1 MTNSAPAPLRRLFS
15 GLGVA
20 ALLLAAA
27 PALAQDRDDEEPDR
41 RDRIVTI
48 GMGADLTPNYP
59 GSSNYS
65 FGPFPDFGIRREGEE
80 PAFEAGD
87 ESAGFTI
94 LRLGPIGIGPAAAIV
109 YGRTQEEV
117 GAPITEVG
125 RTFEVGLFVE
135 AFVTEHLRLRAEGR
149 RGING
154 HDSWTGDLSADFI
167 FHLDEAAHLA
177 IGPRLRIGEDRF
189 MDTYFGVTPAA
200 ALATGLSSFD
210 ADGGI
215 WSAGATASFDTQ
227 LNANW
232 GIYGYARYDRLVG
245 DAADSPIVRAFGSRD
260 QFGVGLGI
268 SYSFRLRSR

>member
-1 MTNSAPAPLRRLFS
+1 MTISCSRRAGLVPLLCAAMLFP
-15 GLGVA
+15 
-20 ALLLAAA
+20 AAA
-27 PALAQDRDDEEPDR
+27 SGQERDDEERDR

-48 GMGADLTPNYP
+48 GLGADLTPNYP
-59 GSSNYS
+59 GSSDYS

-94 LRLGPIGIGPAAAIV
+94 LRLGPIGIGPAVALV
-109 YGRTQEEV
+109 YGRSQEDV
-117 GAPITEVG
+117 GAPIAEVD

-135 AFVTEHLRLRAEGR
+135 AFLTEHLRLRAEGR

-167 FHLDEAAHLA
+167 IHLSEASHLA

-189 MDTYFGVTPAA
+189 MDTYFGVTPAVA
-200 ALATGLSSFD
+200 GVTGLPSFN

-215 WSAGATASFDTQ
+215 WSAGGTASFNTQ
-227 LNANW
+227 LGGNW
-232 GIYGYARYDRLVG
+232 GMYGYARYDRLVG

-260 QFGVGLGI
+260 QFGVGLGL